1 MDQYLRQPS
10 IVDATVDDLSTGI
23 GNCVDV
29 QYKYRKGIGPSDSQ
43 TSSIPSVFTQVL
55 SAKLFARYT
64 TAKGGD
70 VSSTRDEVST
80 MRLTRADKRRGGA
93 YDGNNRAVLQQ
104 QLVSHSYL
112 SRNLELPDTCAK
124 LISLNP
130 SLNLT
135 EVQLT
140 PPGFLRDSTTAK

>member
-1 MDQYLRQPS
+1 
-10 IVDATVDDLSTGI
+10 
-23 GNCVDV
+23 
-29 QYKYRKGIGPSDSQ
+29 
-43 TSSIPSVFTQVL
+43 
-55 SAKLFARYT
+55 
-64 TAKGGD
+64 
-70 VSSTRDEVST
+70 

-112 SRNLELPDTCAK
+112 SRDLELPDTCPK

-140 PPGFLRDSTTAK
+140 PPGFLLDSTTAK

>member
-29 QYKYRKGIGPSDSQ
+29 QYKYRKGIVPSDSQ

-70 VSSTRDEVST
+70 VGSNS
-80 MRLTRADKRRGGA
+80 G
-93 YDGNNRAVLQQ
+93 
-104 QLVSHSYL
+104 
-112 SRNLELPDTCAK
+112 
-124 LISLNP
+124 
-130 SLNLT
+130 
-135 EVQLT
+135 
-140 PPGFLRDSTTAK
+140 